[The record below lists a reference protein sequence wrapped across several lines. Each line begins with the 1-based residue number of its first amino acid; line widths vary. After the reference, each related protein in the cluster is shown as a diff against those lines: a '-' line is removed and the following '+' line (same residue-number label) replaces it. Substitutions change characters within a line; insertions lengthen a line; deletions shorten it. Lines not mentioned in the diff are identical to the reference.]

1 MSAFGTKVR
10 RDLEAHGV
18 DTTTPSQTRRGVGG
32 NTQKIE
38 AEVETY
44 SQGNKIDKWKTKR
57 RKNKKGQTEYKTEGS
72 TRKTPGV
79 TYEGGWS
86 ANEQGSREKVS
97 RMLHAAKGKQ
107 APLKVKMAKKRYKD
121 VSKMQDAIAG
131 PYGDWPT
138 KDI

>member
-1 MSAFGTKVR
+1 MRSKVR
-10 RDLEAHGV
+10 GDLEAHGV
-18 DTTTPSQTRRGVGG
+18 DTTTPSQTRKGMGG
-32 NTQKIE
+32 KTQKIE

-44 SQGNKIDKWKTKR
+44 SEGNKIDKWKTKR

-86 ANEQGSREKVS
+86 ADEQDSRGKVS

-107 APLKVKMAKKRYKD
+107 APNKIKMAKKRYKD
-121 VSKMQDAIAG
+121 VSDKMESL
-131 PYGDWPT
+131 YGDWET
-138 KDI
+138 KDL